1 MNDLK
6 QNENMKRIAVIGA
19 GDAAK
24 RFIKTIIDSNYKN
37 NFSFTAIFD
46 DNVDKIGHEIEGIEV
61 LDLIKNIKKYL
72 KMFDEIVIAI
82 PSSSK
87 KEFNNIY
94 DILSETN
101 KRILTIPSL
110 KEILNHPDVITSVR
124 DINMK
129 DLINRD
135 EMEIDLDQI
144 NHSIDGI
151 RTKFFR

>member
-6 QNENMKRIAVIGA
+6 QNENIKRVAVIGA

-46 DNVDKIGHEIEGIEV
+46 DNFDKIGHKIEGIDV
-61 LDLIKNIKKYL
+61 LDSIRNIKKYIN
-72 KMFDEIVIAI
+72 MFDEIVIAI
-82 PSSSK
+82 PSSTK

-94 DILSETN
+94 DILSKTN

-110 KEILNHPDVITSVR
+110 KEILNHPDKITSVR

-135 EMEIDLDQI
+135 EMEIHLDKI
-144 NHSIDGI
+144 NHSIDG
-151 RTKFFR
+151 KEN